1 MRREFL
7 AVRMGDDEYGLDFR
21 LVRELCEFRRL
32 ERFANGGVLVEGVAR
47 SRGMIMPL
55 VDMRSGRSDAN
66 PDAEVVVL
74 NLRSGPVALLV
85 DEVVGLAEERQRWPE
100 GGTIIGSGEVDGRRL
115 LLLDAERLL
124 AKRPLPVVP
133 GATATPLPVPPAPSF
148 APSDPQAV
156 S

>member
-7 AVRMGDDEYGLDFR
+7 AVRMGNDEYGLDFR
-21 LVRELCEFRRL
+21 LVRELCEFKRL
-32 ERFANGGVLVEGVAR
+32 ERFAHGGVLVDGVAR
-47 SRGMIMPL
+47 SRGIIMPL
-55 VDMRSGRSDAN
+55 VDLRAGSPAPS
-66 PDAEVVVL
+66 PDAEVLVL
-74 NLRSGPVALLV
+74 NLRTGPVALVV

-133 GATATPLPVPPAPSF
+133 GVTATPLQVRPMPSF
-148 APSDPQAV
+148 APSGPQAV

>member
-7 AVRMGDDEYGLDFR
+7 AVRMGSDEYGLDFR

-47 SRGMIMPL
+47 SRGLIMPL
-55 VDMRSGRSDAN
+55 VDLRAGRPEPA
-66 PDAEVVVL
+66 PEAEVVVL
-74 NLRSGPVALLV
+74 NLRSGPVAVVV
-85 DEVVGLAEERQRWPE
+85 DEVLGLAEERRRWPD
-100 GGTIIGSGEVDGRRL
+100 GGTIIGNGEFEGRRL

-124 AKRPLPVVP
+124 ARRPLPAVP
-133 GATATPLPVPPAPSF
+133 EATATPLPVQPAPSSARF
-148 APSDPQAV
+148 DRQAV

>member
-7 AVRMGDDEYGLDFR
+7 AVRMGNDEYGLDFR
-21 LVRELCEFRRL
+21 LVRELCELRRL

-47 SRGMIMPL
+47 SRGLIMPL
-55 VDMRSGRSDAN
+55 VDLRGGKDAA

-74 NLRSGPVALLV
+74 NLRNGPVAVVV
-85 DEVVGLAEERQRWPE
+85 DEVVGLAEQRQRWPE

-124 AKRPLPVVP
+124 ARRPLPVAP
-133 GATATPLPVPPAPSF
+133 ATTATPLPVPPVPSF
-148 APSDPQAV
+148 VPFGPQAV

>member
-7 AVRMGDDEYGLDFR
+7 AVRMGKDEYGLDFR
-21 LVRELCEFRRL
+21 LVRELCELRRL

-47 SRGMIMPL
+47 SRGLIMPL
-55 VDMRSGRSDAN
+55 VDLRGGKDAA
-66 PDAEVVVL
+66 PDGEVVVL
-74 NLRSGPVALLV
+74 NLRSGPVAVVV
-85 DEVVGLAEERQRWPE
+85 DEVVGLAEQRQRWPE

-124 AKRPLPVVP
+124 ARRPLPVAPV
-133 GATATPLPVPPAPSF
+133 TTTTPLPVPPVPSF
-148 APSDPQAV
+148 VQSGPRAV